1 MSSKI
6 FALTIGRARAKT
18 IDAAAGND
26 AGDFVYEPAFPLPAG
41 DFAVIPSPP
50 THSIGEGNLDELM
63 DHLNRSGE
71 KWDPTDPD
79 GGVTLRVV
87 FPQEYDDIPLHFR
100 TLDGFDTPIDAVN
113 AGLDFFN
120 AQKQAYALAALQAW
134 ADMANVRFEV
144 VDPGEDADI
153 YFYGRD
159 FNDGGAFSSGID
171 AVHGSRIA
179 INVADGWPSM
189 QPGATSF
196 RMLMH
201 EIGHSLGL
209 QPSRATTTSATTP
222 ATTGTPNTSRTP
234 RCTRSCPTIP
244 APTRASTPA
253 AIIRAGSRRAR
264 TTPTSSRSSTVP
276 TGRPATATAPMA
288 TTPGESAISTISPTT
303 AAPASSIRRC

>member
-79 GGVTLRVV
+79 GGVTLRVA

-100 TLDGFDTPIDAVN
+100 TLDGLDTPMDAVN

-134 ADMANVRFEV
+134 ADMAKVRFDV
-144 VDPGEDADI
+144 VDPGEEADI

-179 INVADGWPSM
+179 INVADGWPDM

-209 QPSRATTTSATTP
+209 SASGRLRRRRLHR
-222 ATTGTPNTSRTP
+222 ATTGTPNTSKTP
-234 RCTRSCPTIP
+234 RCIRSCPTIP

-253 AIIRAGSRRAR
+253 GSIRAGSRRAR
-264 TTPTSSRSSTVP
+264 TMPTSSRSSTVP
-276 TGRPATATAPMA
+276 IGRPATATAPMA
-288 TTPGESAISTISPTT
+288 TTPGGSATSSTSTIT
-303 AAPASSIRRC
+303 AAPASSIRHC